1 MAANPNDLLKYA
13 TSLDPAQLQMIGAKQ
28 AISETKYDTLTL
40 AAAVIPNQTQFF
52 ANPSADL
59 AVKNFEGPS
68 NLVTSGK
75 LFLAQ
80 TLGFKIVRIA
90 AATTAQNLMDLIENC
105 SLRVQCD
112 QKVMGTFPVSQLTG
126 FGGIYLPSQV
136 AATPAAPPAGAVSN
150 FGISNGIPH
159 SQPFRINPLLVEGQK
174 SFAAFLIAPT
184 GNAITLAGAIDV
196 KVLIGGIQFQAI
208 Q

>member
-1 MAANPNDLLKYA
+1 MARDNNDLLKYA
-13 TSLDPAQLQMIGAKQ
+13 TSLDPSQLQMIGAKQ

-40 AAAVIPNQTQFF
+40 AAAVVPNQTQFF

-59 AVKNFEGPS
+59 AIKNFEGPS

-80 TLGFKIVRIA
+80 TLGFMISKISA
-90 AATTAQNLMDLIENC
+90 AVTAQNIMDLLHNC
-105 SLRVQCD
+105 CLRVQCD
-112 QKVMGTFPVSQLTG
+112 QKVMGTFPVHQLTG
-126 FGGIYLPSQV
+126 FGGAFLPSQV
-136 AATPAAPPAGAVSN
+136 AVTAAAAPAGAVSN
-150 FGISNGIPH
+150 FGITNGFPH

-184 GNAITLAGAIDV
+184 GSPITLLGTLDV